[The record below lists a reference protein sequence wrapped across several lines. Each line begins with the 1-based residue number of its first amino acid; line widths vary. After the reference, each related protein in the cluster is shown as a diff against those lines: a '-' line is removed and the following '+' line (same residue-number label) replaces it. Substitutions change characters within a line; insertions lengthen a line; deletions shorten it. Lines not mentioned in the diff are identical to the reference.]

1 MEKFKAQNIAAP
13 FWRAEPRLV
22 ALLPEID
29 GTSSRPIQSGIEIP
43 QSKIVCLPNHA
54 PAWPPLHLACRASTQ
69 SRVSGNA
76 RLDSLRYSVSG
87 LPVIRPSLQTS
98 PPNVLQ
104 RLGVKVFGGEKVIAD
119 KIIVRQ
125 RGTKLHACNNVG
137 TGRDWTLFALKDGTV
152 AYDKA
157 HRCVSIVCPLFWHSK
172 SAGFDAGAPFAPH
185 PAFTCASTG
194 PV

>member
-1 MEKFKAQNIAAP
+1 MP
-13 FWRAEPRLV
+13 
-22 ALLPEID
+22 
-29 GTSSRPIQSGIEIP
+29 G
-43 QSKIVCLPNHA
+43 
-54 PAWPPLHLACRASTQ
+54 
-69 SRVSGNA
+69 
-76 RLDSLRYSVSG
+76 LDSVPREWEREARFTPLFRLRAARHPSV
-87 LPVIRPSLQTS
+87 